1 MASLYSKKSINGGS
15 LTMGNCKKHSDGD
28 SDIRDLIEL
37 LKSET
42 NRIEKSF
49 ESIEK
54 LLEKNEKLAE
64 QLLGIRAK
72 RGKY

>member
-1 MASLYSKKSINGGS
+1 
-15 LTMGNCKKHSDGD
+15 MGNCKKYYDGD
-28 SDIRDLIEL
+28 SDIRDLIKL
-37 LKSET
+37 LKSEN
-42 NRIEKSF
+42 NRI

-54 LLEKNEKLAE
+54 LLGKNEKLAE

>member
-1 MASLYSKKSINGGS
+1 
-15 LTMGNCKKHSDGD
+15 MGNCKKYHDGD
-28 SDIRDLIEL
+28 SDIRDLIKL
-37 LKSET
+37 LKSEN
-42 NRIEKSF
+42 NRI

-54 LLEKNEKLAE
+54 LLGRNEKLAE